1 MQPNQEKTIN
11 QLVKKRNV
19 IKEIKVFA
27 PATVSNVGCAFD
39 ILGFA
44 LENVGDEM
52 IFRKTEEPGI
62 KIISKGLGN
71 LPTEPEKNV
80 AGVVAIEM
88 MKRENSNFG
97 LEIEIN
103 KLINPGSGI
112 GSSAA
117 SASGAAFGISQ
128 LLGRNYSIHELIDF
142 AMQGEKLASGAEHA
156 DNVAPAITGEFAL
169 IRGYNPLET
178 IVIKAPSNLYCTVI
192 HPQIVIKT
200 KEAREIL
207 PKEIPLKDAVVQ
219 WGNVAGLI
227 SGLYQSDYKLIEHSL
242 KDIIIEPNRA
252 RLIPGFYDLKEAAID
267 SGALGC
273 SISGS
278 GPSVFALSEGIE
290 TANAIKEAFD
300 KVYIDKGIDYHLF
313 VSKIGRQGARIMN
326 VD

>member
-1 MQPNQEKTIN
+1 MQLNQETIIN
-11 QLVKKRNV
+11 QDLKENIV
-19 IKEIKVFA
+19 IEEIKVFA
-27 PATVSNVGCAFD
+27 PATVANVGCAFD

-44 LENVGDEM
+44 LENIGDEM
-52 IFRKTEEPGI
+52 IFRKTSSPGI

-71 LPTEPEKNV
+71 LPTNPEKNV

-88 MKRENSNFG
+88 MKNEDSSFG

-103 KLINPGSGI
+103 KKINPGSGI

-117 SASGAAFGISQ
+117 SASGTAFGISK
-128 LLGRNYSIHELIDF
+128 LLNRNYSTHELIHF

-169 IRGYNPLET
+169 IRGYHPLDM
-178 IVIKAPSNLYCTVI
+178 IVIKAPKNLYCTVI
-192 HPQIVIKT
+192 HPQIEIKT
-200 KEAREIL
+200 KEAREML
-207 PKEIPLKDAVVQ
+207 PKEVALKDAVIQ

-227 SGLYQSDYKLIEHSL
+227 AGLHQSNYQLIGRSL
-242 KDIIIEPNRA
+242 QDIIIEPHRA
-252 RLIPGFYDLKEAAID
+252 KLIPGFYNLKMAAMD

-290 TANAIKEAFD
+290 TANAIKAAFD
-300 KVYIDKGIDYHLF
+300 KVYFDKGIDYHLF
-313 VSKIGRQGARIMN
+313 VSTIGKTGSRLIQ
-326 VD
+326 